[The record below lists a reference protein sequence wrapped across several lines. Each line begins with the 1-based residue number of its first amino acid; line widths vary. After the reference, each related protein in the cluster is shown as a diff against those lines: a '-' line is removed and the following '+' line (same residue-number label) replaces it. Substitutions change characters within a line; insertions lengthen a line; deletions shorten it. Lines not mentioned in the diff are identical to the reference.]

1 MRQIL
6 FITLLSSFCTL
17 AQVQKNIPL
26 TKDSDTT
33 YWKYR
38 SKENVDLR
46 IFPVDNA
53 FRIETNCN
61 TIEIR
66 KTDSTYY
73 GYIKFYVREID
84 KVQTG
89 ESFQQIFPLNK
100 EIVRE
105 MFALIDSTEIE
116 KIPSDSFIKNWKQ
129 GFDGINYNLELKTQN
144 SYSYKSYW
152 TPTIQTNVP
161 EAILIQKFIDKF
173 YSMANSKAN
182 YNTFERNIPFLSWTC
197 NGVTLSK
204 VLTRQEY
211 RKYKK
216 KKKLES
222 KNGS

>member
-1 MRQIL
+1 
-6 FITLLSSFCTL
+6 
-17 AQVQKNIPL
+17 VQKNIPL

-46 IFPVDNA
+46 SFPVDNA
-53 FRIETNCN
+53 FRIVTNCN

-66 KTDSTYY
+66 KSDSTYF
-73 GYIKFYVREID
+73 GYIKFNVFEID

-89 ESFQQIFPLNK
+89 KLFQQIFPLNK
-100 EIVRE
+100 ETVRE
-105 MFALIDSTEIE
+105 MFALIDSTEIG
-116 KIPSDSFIKNWKQ
+116 KIPSDLFIKNWKQ
-129 GFDGINYNLELKTQN
+129 GFDGINYTVEVKTQN

-152 TPTIQTNVP
+152 TPTIQENVP

-173 YSMANSKAN
+173 YEMANSKAN
-182 YNTFERNIPFLSWTC
+182 YNTFKRNIPFLSWTC
-197 NGVTLSK
+197 NGVIVSK
-204 VLTRQEY
+204 VLTKTEY
-211 RKYKK
+211 RKYKR